1 MHAGIKRMIS
11 RNFFIDVP
19 DWVSSGSLEEWHEK
33 YNEETSGKIR
43 IKPSSGFEV
52 RELKHFEAGEFSKLM
67 RGNILKYEYVSKLH
81 KLLAV
86 VRRSPAYYRRLLLS
100 DKHILL
106 RAGKESGRM
115 AGGLEASIKKNS
127 FDEKYVHIR
136 WLLIMPE
143 YRDRNIGIMLLNEL
157 ERLLIG
163 QGIFYTISAVH
174 FANQSCIRVHEKFGA
189 RKFSISGEYFYF
201 AKRLCGSD

>member
-19 DWVSSGSLEEWHEK
+19 DWESSGSLKDWHEK
-33 YNEETSGKIR
+33 YNEETFGKIR

-52 RELKHFEAGEFSKLM
+52 RELKHSEAGEFSKLM
-67 RGNILKYEYVSKLH
+67 RVNILTYEYASKLH

-86 VRRSPAYYRRLLLS
+86 VRRSAAYYRRLLRS
-100 DKHILL
+100 DNHVLL
-106 RAGKESGRM
+106 RAGIESGRIV
-115 AGGLEASIKKNS
+115 GGLEASIRKNS

-143 YRDRNIGIMLLNEL
+143 YRDRNMGIMLLNEL

-163 QGIFYTISAVH
+163 QGIFYTVSAVH
-174 FANQSCIRVHEKFGA
+174 ISNQSCIRVHEKFGA
-189 RKFSISGEYFYF
+189 RKFYTSGAYFYF
-201 AKRLCGSD
+201 AKRFYG